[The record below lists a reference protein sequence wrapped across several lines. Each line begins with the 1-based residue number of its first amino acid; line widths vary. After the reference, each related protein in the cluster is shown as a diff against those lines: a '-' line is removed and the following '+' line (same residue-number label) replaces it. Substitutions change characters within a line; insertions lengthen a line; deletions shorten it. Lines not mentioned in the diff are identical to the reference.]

1 MTDFWEESV
10 LTLVG
15 AGGKTSLSLYLAAL
29 LAERG
34 KKVVLTTTT
43 RIYPLPRG
51 EAPLI
56 LEENPRR
63 LEEEVK
69 NLFHRRSLVQV
80 GQRMEEEKVVG
91 LQPETVEILF
101 KAGAERVLV
110 EADGARGLAFKF
122 PGENEPVLPRPAG
135 RVLVVLGAWGL
146 GQPFSPRICHRP
158 ELISR
163 YLDWEEGKLLEGED
177 LASLL
182 LHPRSYLPRLQGEKV
197 SVILNGARGPW
208 QENECRRL
216 AVKLLGEG
224 QLENV
229 FLVNL
234 RQRPPL
240 WKLLAGRQEPGNF
253 CPNI

>member
-1 MTDFWEESV
+1 MANFWEESV
-10 LTLVG
+10 LSLVG
-15 AGGKTSLSLYLAAL
+15 AGGKTSLSLFLAGCL
-29 LAERG
+29 TELG
-34 KKVVLTTTT
+34 QKVVLTTTT
-43 RIYPLPRG
+43 RIYPRPRG
-51 EAPLI
+51 EVPLI
-56 LEENPRR
+56 LEEDPRR
-63 LEEEVK
+63 LEQEVET
-69 NLFHRRSLVQV
+69 LLRRRSLIQV
-80 GQRMEEEKVVG
+80 GQRLEEEKVVG
-91 LQPETVEILF
+91 LEPETVELLL
-101 KAGAERVLV
+101 KAGAEQVLV

-135 RVLVVLGAWGL
+135 RVLVVLGAWAL

-158 ELISR
+158 ELITR
-163 YLDWEEGKLLEGED
+163 YLGWEEGKLLEGED
-177 LASLL
+177 LARLL

-234 RQRPPL
+234 RQRPTL